1 MAFRFKNQNPKPSSI
16 YSSPFNQIETP
27 PLLSLLQRTTNH
39 HNCTTT
45 TNTNTNTNTT
55 NTNTNTKK
63 SRKSSSSG
71 TSGGI
76 LKMFKLL
83 PMLTTGC
90 KMVALL
96 GGRPRNKPMLTD
108 KATTIT
114 LFGYRKGR
122 VSLAVQEDPH
132 RPPIFVIELP
142 MLTGVFHKEMA
153 SDIVRL
159 ALESE
164 TKTHKKKVLEEFV
177 WAVYCNGRKVGY
189 SIRRTSKNMSDD
201 EAHVMQLLRGVSM
214 GAGVLP
220 CPIIHHDEKESSGG
234 GGIDGEITYMRAR
247 FDKVVGSKDSEAFYM
262 INPDGASGQELSI
275 FFVRLH

>member
-1 MAFRFKNQNPKPSSI
+1 MAFRFKNQNPKPSSV
-16 YSSPFNQIETP
+16 YSSPFNQIENP

-45 TNTNTNTNTT
+45 TTNPTNTT

-63 SRKSSSSG
+63 SRKSS
-71 TSGGI
+71 SGGI

-114 LFGYRKGR
+114 LFGYKKGR
-122 VSLAVQEDPH
+122 VSLAIQEDPH

-177 WAVYCNGRKVGY
+177 WGVYCNGRKFGY
-189 SIRRTSKNMSDD
+189 SIRRNINNNNKNMSDD

-220 CPIIHHDEKESSGG
+220 CPVGLHHDDHKESTSGV
-234 GGIDGEITYMRAR
+234 DGEMTYMRAR
-247 FDKVVGSKDSEAFYM
+247 FDRVVGSKDSETFYM
-262 INPDGASGQELSI
+262 INPDGASSQELSI
-275 FFVRLH
+275 FFVRVH

>member
-1 MAFRFKNQNPKPSSI
+1 
-16 YSSPFNQIETP
+16 
-27 PLLSLLQRTTNH
+27 
-39 HNCTTT
+39 
-45 TNTNTNTNTT
+45 
-55 NTNTNTKK
+55 
-63 SRKSSSSG
+63 
-71 TSGGI
+71 
-76 LKMFKLL
+76 MFKLL

-96 GGRPRNKPMLTD
+96 GGRPRTKPMLTD

-114 LFGYRKGR
+114 LFGYKKGR
-122 VSLAVQEDPH
+122 VSLAIQEDPH

-142 MLTGVFHKEMA
+142 MLTGVFQKEMA

-177 WAVYCNGRKVGY
+177 WGVYCNGRKFGY

-220 CPIIHHDEKESSGG
+220 CPVLHDEKESSGG
-234 GGIDGEITYMRAR
+234 VDGEITYMRAR
-247 FDKVVGSKDSEAFYM
+247 FDRVVGSKDSEAFYM
-262 INPDGASGQELSI
+262 INPYGASGQELSI